1 MVCKP
6 LFTADRLSKHTMSLS
21 VLIPA
26 YNERATIEELI
37 HTVLAERIV
46 SQVVIVDDGSTD
58 GTRDFLATV
67 ADTDDRVQVFLH
79 EQNLGKGAAIR
90 TALQHA
96 TEDITI
102 IQDADLEYHPSD
114 YAAVIQPI
122 QDGQSRVVYGSR
134 VLCRDNEYP
143 IDTFRV
149 GSFVVTQ
156 LANLLYGC
164 RLTDE
169 PTCYKAFDTELLK
182 SLPLEASGFELC
194 PELTAWTRKRGEAI
208 AEVPIRYSKRTVAEG
223 KKIRW
228 QDGVIALWTLLRLRF
243 K

>member
-1 MVCKP
+1 
-6 LFTADRLSKHTMSLS
+6 MSLS

-26 YNERATIEELI
+26 YNERATIEELLR
-37 HTVLAERIV
+37 TVLTERIV

-58 GTRDFLATV
+58 GTREFLHGV
-67 ADTDDRVQVFLH
+67 AETDDRIQVFFH
-79 EQNLGKGAAIR
+79 AQNQGKGAAIR
-90 TALQHA
+90 TALLHA
-96 TEDITI
+96 TEEITI

-122 QDGQSRVVYGSR
+122 QDGQCRVVYGSR

-143 IDTFRV
+143 LDTFRV

-169 PTCYKAFDTELLK
+169 PTCYKAFETALLK
-182 SLPLEASGFELC
+182 SLPLESTGFELC
-194 PELTAWTRKRGEAI
+194 PELTAWVCKQGESI
-208 AEVPIRYSKRTVAEG
+208 LEVPIHYTKRTVAEG

>member
-1 MVCKP
+1 
-6 LFTADRLSKHTMSLS
+6 MSLS

-26 YNERATIEELI
+26 YNERATIEELLR
-37 HTVLAERIV
+37 TVLTERIV

-58 GTRDFLATV
+58 GTREFLEGVTE
-67 ADTDDRVQVFLH
+67 TDDRVQVILH
-79 EQNLGKGAAIR
+79 AHNLGKGAAIR

-96 TEDITI
+96 TEDISI
-102 IQDADLEYHPSD
+102 IQDADLEYSPSD

-122 QDGQSRVVYGSR
+122 QDGRCRVVYGSR

-143 IDTFRV
+143 IDSFRV
-149 GSFVVTQ
+149 GSFVVTSM
-156 LANLLYGC
+156 ANLLYGC

-169 PTCYKAFDTELLK
+169 PTCYKAFETALLK
-182 SLPLEASGFELC
+182 SLPLEATGFELC
-194 PELTAWTRKRGEAI
+194 PELTAWVCKQGESI
-208 AEVPIRYSKRTVAEG
+208 LEVPIHYTKRTVAEG